1 MLKAQIRYLYR
12 PISSGQAESM
22 AISMSARTA
31 HQWYARGEAK
41 RWRCAAAPEEV
52 QTFHQSLPG
61 YAPTPLVEAPTL
73 ARELGVA
80 RVLVKD
86 ESARLALASF
96 KVLGASWAI
105 SRALSSLVEN
115 DISSN
120 SDATSPVTFAR
131 LRTLAHSLGR
141 TELVTATEGNHG
153 QAVARVATVL
163 GLPAHIWV
171 PNVVPPDAI
180 ASIRSEGATVT
191 VTAASYDKT
200 VIEAAA
206 YAADTGGVLVQDT
219 SWSGYEQ
226 IPGWIVEGYSTLF
239 REIDTQLHAAD
250 AFPAGLVAIPIGVG
264 SLTQAAIMHYRSA
277 LPTAGVT
284 VLGVEPDAAPCVLR
298 SLVRGHPA
306 PVPTATTNMTGLN
319 CGTPS
324 KIAWPYLEKGLDAAI
339 TVADHEAARAVD
351 DLAAIG
357 IASGPSGAA
366 SLAGVRAAL
375 LGAADRRTLLNVT
388 DGTSLVLL
396 STEGRARH

>member
-1 MLKAQIRYLYR
+1 
-12 PISSGQAESM
+12 M
-22 AISMSARTA
+22 AISTSARNA
-31 HQWYARGEAK
+31 HQWFARAQAQ
-41 RWRCAAAPEEV
+41 RWRCAPAPEEV
-52 QTFHQSLPG
+52 QVFHHSLPG

-80 RVLVKD
+80 RVFVKD

-105 SRALSSLVEN
+105 FRALRSVAEN
-115 DISSN
+115 DTSSN
-120 SDATSPVTFAR
+120 RDGTSLATFAG
-131 LRTLAHSLGR
+131 LRTLAHSLDR
-141 TELVTATEGNHG
+141 TQLVTATDGNHG
-153 QAVARVATVL
+153 HAVARIASLL

-180 ASIRSEGATVT
+180 AGIRSEGAKVT

-206 YAADTGGVLVQDT
+206 YAADTGSVLVQDT

-226 IPGWIVEGYSTLF
+226 IPEWIVEGYSTLF
-239 REIDTQLHAAD
+239 REIDTQLHAAK
-250 AFPAGLVAIPIGVG
+250 AFPVGLVVIPIGVG
-264 SLTQAAIMHYRSA
+264 SLAQAAIMHYRSA
-277 LPTAGVT
+277 LPPAEVT

-298 SLVRGHPA
+298 SLVRGTPA
-306 PVPTATTNMTGLN
+306 PVPTVTTNMTGLN

-324 KIAWPYLEKGLDAAI
+324 RIAWPYLEKGLDAAI
-339 TVADHEAARAVD
+339 TVTDHEAARAVD
-351 DLAAIG
+351 DLEAIG

-388 DGTSLVLL
+388 EGTSLVLL
-396 STEGRARH
+396 NTEGRARH

>member
-1 MLKAQIRYLYR
+1 MT
-12 PISSGQAESM
+12 ISTSL
-22 AISMSARTA
+22 RNA
-31 HQWYARGEAK
+31 HQWYARGDAQ
-41 RWRCAAAPEEV
+41 RWRCAPAPEEV
-52 QTFHQSLPG
+52 QAFHQSLRG

-80 RVLVKD
+80 RVFVKD

-105 SRALSSLVEN
+105 FRALSSLAEN
-115 DISSN
+115 DTSSTR
-120 SDATSPVTFAR
+120 DGTGPATFAR
-131 LRTLAHSLGR
+131 LRTLALSLGR
-141 TELVTATEGNHG
+141 IQLVTATEGNHG
-153 QAVARVATVL
+153 HAVARIASLL

-171 PNVVPPDAI
+171 PDVVPPDVI
-180 ASIRSEGATVT
+180 ASIRSEGAKVT

-200 VIEAAA
+200 VIDAAA
-206 YAADTGGVLVQDT
+206 YAADTGSVLVQDT
-219 SWSGYEQ
+219 SWFGYEQ
-226 IPGWIVEGYSTLF
+226 IPEWIVEGYSTLF
-239 REIDTQLHAAD
+239 REIDTQLHAAH

-264 SLTQAAIMHYRSA
+264 SLAQAAITHYRSA
-277 LPTAGVT
+277 LPPAEVT

-298 SLVRGHPA
+298 SLVLGTPA
-306 PVPTATTNMTGLN
+306 SVPAATTNMTGLN

-324 KIAWPYLEKGLDAAI
+324 KIAWPYLEKGLDAAV
-339 TVADHEAARAVD
+339 TVTDHEAARAVD

-388 DGTSLVLL
+388 AGTSLVLL
-396 STEGRARH
+396 STEGRSGSPGDAQSSPVRPLAQ